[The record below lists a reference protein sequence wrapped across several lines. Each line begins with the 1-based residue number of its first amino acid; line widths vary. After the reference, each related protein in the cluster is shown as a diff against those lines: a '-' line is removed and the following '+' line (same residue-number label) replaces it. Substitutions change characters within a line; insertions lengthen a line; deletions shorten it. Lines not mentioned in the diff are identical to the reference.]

1 MDSSGG
7 EKSDMNALPLENLEL
22 RALEERNQLHDR
34 ATELK
39 GKISET
45 RDRFDPRT
53 IARDHCTGVAI
64 VTGTVSL
71 LCGYAAAGLFTRE

>member
-1 MDSSGG
+1 
-7 EKSDMNALPLENLEL
+7 MNALPLENLEL

-39 GKISET
+39 GKINDT
-45 RDRFDPRT
+45 RDKLDPRT
-53 IARDHCTGVAI
+53 IAREHFLGMAI

-71 LCGYAAAGLFTRE
+71 LCGYAAAGLFTKE